1 MFEDPSADL
10 LTVEQAAQRLGTKV
24 RFIRRL
30 VSERRIR
37 FYRVGKYVRFHPDDL
52 AAYIRDGAGR
62 PDPARCGHREGNT
75 GLCPVIGASAASA
88 NCRSAVT
95 RPVTKG
101 RTVTTIP
108 HP

>member
-52 AAYIRDGAGR
+52 AAYIRDGQVDPIR
-62 PDPARCGHREGNT
+62 PAVATEKGTPAY
-75 GLCPVIGASAASA
+75 AQ
-88 NCRSAVT
+88 
-95 RPVTKG
+95 
-101 RTVTTIP
+101 
-108 HP
+108 